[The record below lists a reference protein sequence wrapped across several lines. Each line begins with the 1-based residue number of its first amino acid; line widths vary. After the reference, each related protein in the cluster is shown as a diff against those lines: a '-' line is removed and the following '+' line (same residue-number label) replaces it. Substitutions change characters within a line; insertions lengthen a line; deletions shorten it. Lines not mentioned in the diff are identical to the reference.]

1 MPVTL
6 EQTIGNSVIRI
17 HDDCCRDMSEE
28 TVREIL
34 KRVSAYV
41 HAEIVMTKP
50 DDNCPVKA

>member
-1 MPVTL
+1 MSVTL

-17 HDDCCRDMSEE
+17 HDDCCRDTSEE

-41 HAEIVMTKP
+41 HAEMKP
-50 DDNCPVKA
+50 PKADYPPAQS

>member
-1 MPVTL
+1 MSVTL

-17 HDDCCRDMSEE
+17 HDDCCRDTSEE

-41 HAEIVMTKP
+41 HAETEKTQPNVSP
-50 DDNCPVKA
+50 A